1 MTTASAAPA
10 KSWRRSRGPTPRR
23 ATAALSLVAAA
34 ALLPASGL
42 AQEAT
47 LLPGVSAEQREQF
60 RLCRAAVFYHLDPA
74 SAPGKMIPRTVAETL
89 NEQIAFIMAETL
101 RSAPA
106 GALAEDRRMIDFTES
121 FFLAFSRT
129 IAENR
134 ALAQDAAA
142 REALLIGCIP
152 LVWSIVGDRVDRL
165 LAFRESNRRIPGTP
179 LPGNSP

>member
-1 MTTASAAPA
+1 LRAPRFGFA
-10 KSWRRSRGPTPRR
+10 LAVALALAPR
-23 ATAALSLVAAA
+23 
-34 ALLPASGL
+34 PGN
-42 AQEAT
+42 AQETT
-47 LLPGVSAEQREQF
+47 LLPGIGAEQRQKF

-74 SAPGKMIPRTVAETL
+74 SAPGKVIPRAVAETL

-129 IAENR
+129 ISENR
-134 ALAQDAAA
+134 ALAQDAAG

-152 LVWSIVGDRVDRL
+152 LVWTIVGDRVDRL

-179 LPGNSP
+179 LPANSP

>member
-1 MTTASAAPA
+1 L
-10 KSWRRSRGPTPRR
+10 RR
-23 ATAALSLVAAA
+23 AAA
-34 ALLPASGL
+34 ATLLAALALTPVRAQ
-42 AQEAT
+42 AQETT
-47 LLPGVSAEQREQF
+47 LLPGVSVEQRQQF

-74 SAPGKMIPRTVAETL
+74 SAPGRVIPRAVAETL
-89 NEQIAFIMAETL
+89 NDQIAFIMAETL

-142 REALLIGCIP
+142 RETLLIGCIP
-152 LVWSIVGDRVDRL
+152 LVWTIVGTRLDRL

-179 LPGNSP
+179 LPENAR